1 MTNEFQNRFRQ
12 ATGNWPYPYQ
22 ERLAL
27 SDELPSLVAVP
38 TGVGKTA
45 AAVLA
50 WLYRRRFAAE
60 SVRAA
65 TPRLLIYC
73 LPMRTLVEQTA
84 NCVRRWLERLEL
96 NGEVGVELLLG
107 GSEVGDWERA
117 PERDCVLI
125 GTQDMLL
132 SRALNRGYGMSRYR
146 WPVDFGLL
154 NNDSLWVIDET
165 QLFGAGLPTTAQLA
179 GLRSKLGAY
188 GANHTL
194 WMSATLDAKQL
205 DTVDHP
211 LSSIN
216 RRLELNDDDRGAP
229 EVERLLMAAK
239 PLRKHDLVLNSTTDK
254 QYAAKMVAAVLEL
267 HQAESVTLVVVNR
280 VLRARQIGGELGKL
294 LRKKAASAPE
304 VRIVHSRFRPADRKR
319 EQAAALDS
327 STLSAA
333 GRIIVATQAI
343 EAGVDISARTLITEL
358 APWASMV
365 QRFGRCNRR
374 GEFSAD
380 TTPAQVVWVDCDET
394 NDKFALPYSARDLTV
409 ARTLCEQ
416 LTDVG
421 PKSLEMVRA
430 DEPLAVR
437 HVLRRK
443 DLLDLWDTTPDL
455 AGTDLDVSLYI
466 RESDDTDVY
475 VYWRDWPGDSWAS
488 PPSDDVAFPP
498 PGADELCPVGIGSIR
513 DFLGKSNDE
522 RPTAAWRWDS
532 LNASWRRISQ
542 YEVFPGLTLL
552 LRSTAGGYLPEAGW
566 TGEAKDQPVPAVVPG
581 EDLKSTSVADVV
593 AMDQEE
599 AGAAVEL
606 TTHLQDVADEVAAL
620 KSKLG
625 VQLDDQLWQAV
636 ALAARW
642 HDVGKAHAAFQT
654 AMLDMFPA
662 GPQRDDGGKK
672 LWAKSTLR
680 GRPRYRV
687 PSASTTDT
695 PTVDSTVQ
703 TEVSFVARPGFRH
716 ELASA
721 LAFLAT
727 HPDAPNADLIAF
739 LIAAHHGK
747 VRASIRSLPG
757 EPTPPEP
764 GRRFARGIWDGDELP
779 PVSEFFTAPVRLSLE
794 LMELGDS
801 ANGEPSWLSRTCD
814 LREQFGPLR
823 LAFLESLVRI
833 ADWRA
838 SSKEGDA
845 R

>member
-1 MTNEFQNRFRQ
+1 
-12 ATGNWPYPYQ
+12 PYPYQ

-65 TPRLLIYC
+65 TPRRLIYC

-84 NCVRRWLERLEL
+84 SCVRRWLERLEL

-107 GSEVGDWERA
+107 GSEVGDWERT

-211 LSSIN
+211 LSSVN

-229 EVERLLMAAK
+229 EVERLLTAPK

-254 QYAAKMVAAVLEL
+254 QYAAKMAAAVLEL
-267 HQAESVTLVVVNR
+267 HQAESITLVVVNR

-294 LRKKAASAPE
+294 LHKKAASAPE
-304 VRIVHSRFRPADRKR
+304 VRIVHSRFRPADRQR

-380 TTPAQVVWVDCDET
+380 SAPAQVVWVDCDET
-394 NDKFALPYSARDLTV
+394 NDKFALPYSARDLT
-409 ARTLCEQ
+409 
-416 LTDVG
+416 
-421 PKSLEMVRA
+421 
-430 DEPLAVR
+430 
-437 HVLRRK
+437 
-443 DLLDLWDTTPDL
+443 
-455 AGTDLDVSLYI
+455 
-466 RESDDTDVY
+466 
-475 VYWRDWPGDSWAS
+475 
-488 PPSDDVAFPP
+488 
-498 PGADELCPVGIGSIR
+498 
-513 DFLGKSNDE
+513 
-522 RPTAAWRWDS
+522 
-532 LNASWRRISQ
+532 
-542 YEVFPGLTLL
+542 
-552 LRSTAGGYLPEAGW
+552 
-566 TGEAKDQPVPAVVPG
+566 
-581 EDLKSTSVADVV
+581 
-593 AMDQEE
+593 
-599 AGAAVEL
+599 
-606 TTHLQDVADEVAAL
+606 
-620 KSKLG
+620 
-625 VQLDDQLWQAV
+625 
-636 ALAARW
+636 
-642 HDVGKAHAAFQT
+642 
-654 AMLDMFPA
+654 
-662 GPQRDDGGKK
+662 
-672 LWAKSTLR
+672 
-680 GRPRYRV
+680 
-687 PSASTTDT
+687 
-695 PTVDSTVQ
+695 
-703 TEVSFVARPGFRH
+703 
-716 ELASA
+716 
-721 LAFLAT
+721 
-727 HPDAPNADLIAF
+727 
-739 LIAAHHGK
+739 
-747 VRASIRSLPG
+747 
-757 EPTPPEP
+757 
-764 GRRFARGIWDGDELP
+764 
-779 PVSEFFTAPVRLSLE
+779 
-794 LMELGDS
+794 
-801 ANGEPSWLSRTCD
+801 
-814 LREQFGPLR
+814 
-823 LAFLESLVRI
+823 
-833 ADWRA
+833 
-838 SSKEGDA
+838 
-845 R
+845 